1 MNFVDKMTAPL
12 LSITDALNM
21 TITSFETMD
30 GELNNGLDTSA
41 LVAVREQINNAILDV
56 NELSNAF
63 ANLDA
68 PTVEM
73 NSKPLA
79 IPKVNDTVLPLPQ
92 YTDVPKPVEVP
103 IIWESDNFEV
113 FTNTGVER
121 FQDEINS
128 TKNLL
133 DNLSTKQGEI
143 GEKAYAT
150 NILPPNA
157 TNDLT
162 SIFYK
167 IQNISGKIAEL
178 ENNPLDIESDKV
190 NSDLEKLRGQL
201 HSMLGQQEALNSAM
215 DSMDIDEANKAY
227 IQLSNTISNSERYIR
242 DNVNEQVQFNQ
253 ELKEGQSAAQ
263 GLTKKLMGMA
273 SVYASIHGGKELLNI
288 SDTMSQN
295 TARLNLMN
303 DGLQS
308 TEALSDKIFVAAERS
323 RGSFLNMTETVAGLG
338 QRAGDAFS
346 SNDETIAFAE
356 NLNKQFVIA
365 GASQQE
371 IASAT
376 LQLTQGLGAG
386 ALRGEELNAVFEAA
400 PNIIQ
405 TIADYLDV
413 PIGSIKEMAAN
424 GEITSEIVK
433 NSMLAATDEINE
445 QFNSMPFTFSQIFTS
460 FQNKALKAFT
470 PVFKKLEEMANS
482 EQFQKLVNGIS
493 GAMNFLSIIAIGVLD
508 VLSFGAGIIIDN
520 WSLLEPIIWGVI
532 TVLGIYLA
540 YLAITKG
547 AEMISVGVKTL
558 MATAMFGYSIATG
571 AATGATTAQNVAQ
584 WALNS
589 AMYACPITWI
599 IIAIIALIVIIYTV
613 VAAINKFA
621 GTSISATGLIMG
633 AIFTMGAFIIN
644 QFIFIWNYIVD
655 FINFFANV
663 FNDPIASIK
672 ILFLGLTENVLGFIA
687 EMAEGIEDVINK
699 IPGVEVDLTSGL
711 SNWQNRIQ
719 DLAKDVKSKS
729 EWEEVVSKKEFLDY
743 GDVWDTG
750 YSLGEGIEDKVSG
763 LFSFDSGLED
773 IENTFGNFETSEM
786 GNNIAGI
793 ESNTSDINDSVSV
806 SDEDL
811 KYLRDVAEMET
822 INRFTTA
829 EIKISQTNN
838 NMDGKFSIDDL
849 VDGIVNGVGEAIDNL
864 PEGSYA

>member
-1 MNFVDKMTAPL
+1 MTAPL

-30 GELNNGLDTSA
+30 GELNSGLDTSA
-41 LVAVREQINNAILDV
+41 LAAIREHINNATLDV
-56 NELSNAF
+56 YELSSAF

-68 PTVEM
+68 PDVEM
-73 NSKPLA
+73 KSKPLE

-92 YTDVPKPVEVP
+92 YTEMVKPVEVP
-103 IIWESDNFEV
+103 IVWKSDNFEV

-121 FQDEINS
+121 FQDEINATNS
-128 TKNLL
+128 LL

-162 SIFYK
+162 SIFDR

-201 HSMLGQQEALNSAM
+201 HSMLGQQEALNRAM
-215 DSMDIDEANKAY
+215 DNMDIEEANRAY
-227 IQLSNTISNSERYIR
+227 MQLSNTISNSERYIR
-242 DNVNEQVQFNQ
+242 DNVNEQGRFNQ
-253 ELKEGQSAAQ
+253 ELKEGQSSAQ
-263 GLTKKLMGMA
+263 GLTNKLMGMA
-273 SVYASIHGGKELLNI
+273 SVYASIQGVEKVLDV

-308 TEALSDKIFVAAERS
+308 TEVLSDKIFAAAERS
-323 RGSFLNMTETVAGLG
+323 RGSFSNMTETVAGLG

-365 GASQQE
+365 GATQQE

-376 LQLTQGLGAG
+376 TQLTQGLGAG

-400 PNIIQ
+400 PNVIQ

-413 PIGSIKEMAAN
+413 PIGSIKDMASN
-424 GEITSEIVK
+424 GEITAEIVK

-445 QFNSMPFTFSQIFTS
+445 QFNSMPLTFSQIFTS
-460 FQNKALKAFT
+460 FQNKALKSFS
-470 PVFKKLEEMANS
+470 PVLKKLEEMANS

-493 GAMNFLSIIAIGVLD
+493 SAMGFLSMIAIGVLN

-520 WSLLEPIIWGVI
+520 WSLIEPVIWGVI
-532 TVLGIYLA
+532 AVLSIYLT

-547 AEMISVGVKTL
+547 IEMVSAGVKTAL
-558 MATAMFGYSIATG
+558 TIASKLQTIAIWATTSATW
-571 AATGATTAQNVAQ
+571 AATSAQLGLNGAM
-584 WALNS
+584 WAS
-589 AMYACPITWI
+589 PIGI
-599 IIAIIALIVIIYTV
+599 IILLVIFFIVVIYMV
-613 VAAINKFA
+613 VAALNKWA
-621 GTSISATGLIMG
+621 GTTLSATGIIMG
-633 AIFTMGAFIIN
+633 IFLTLGAFITN
-644 QFIFIWNYIVD
+644 QFIFVWNYIVE
-655 FINFFANV
+655 FINFFANA
-663 FNDPIASIK
+663 FNDPIASIQL
-672 ILFLGLTENVLGFIA
+672 LFLGLTENVLGFIG
-687 EMAEGIEDVINK
+687 EMAEGIENVINK
-699 IPGVEVDLTSGL
+699 IPGVEVDMTSGL

-719 DLAKDVKSKS
+719 DMAKDIKSKS
-729 EWEEVVSKKEFLDY
+729 EWEEVVSKQEFIDY
-743 GDVWDTG
+743 GEAWDMG

-763 LFSFDSGLED
+763 LFDFENAFAD
-773 IENTFGNFETSEM
+773 INNPLGDFENYELDK
-786 GNNIAGI
+786 NIAGI

-806 SDEDL
+806 NEEDL

-829 EIKISQTNN
+829 EIKIAQTNN
-838 NMDGKFSIDDL
+838 NTR
-849 VDGIVNGVGEAIDNL
+849 
-864 PEGSYA
+864 Y